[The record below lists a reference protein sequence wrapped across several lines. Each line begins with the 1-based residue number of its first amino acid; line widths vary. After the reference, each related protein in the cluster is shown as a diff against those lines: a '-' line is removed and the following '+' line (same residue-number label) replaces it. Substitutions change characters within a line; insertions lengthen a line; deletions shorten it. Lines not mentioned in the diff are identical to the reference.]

1 MILHLNTTKDFKST
15 NALDNASLKA
25 TIIPVKKKKT
35 WLQVTYIKVKIF
47 FWNLSPFHWYD
58 GFSDIKIDMNEFVKP
73 TKKQI

>member
-58 GFSDIKIDMNEFVKP
+58 GFSEINIDMNEFVKP
-73 TKKQI
+73 TTKKI